1 MMISLEAV
9 TASYAIS
16 GTAAELTGPP
26 GAYILDAS
34 WSGAQYWLDTEG
46 NSILDTLGQPIVIY
60 DDLYKIIPGTAG
72 LLRSYPLSVGVE
84 NYSISGTTNDLLKLT
99 KLISDNGAYNYSGR
113 PISGAYQR
121 IFSVSNLPIWL
132 DTEGNPIL
140 DTEGNAIEIIN
151 YLYKIYPDSVSFD
164 RTNNLSALTG
174 NYSIVG
180 TEVRFIPTIF
190 MVGSGSYN
198 LFGIQISTILN
209 HVLSETAGEYALTGI
224 DNSLYYGFFI
234 TPQSGSYLSTKV
246 DVNLGAFS
254 SLSSYGGSYLVSG
267 NVSTF
272 KFLHKL
278 SLGSSQYDIT
288 GTDSDVLAVWALTL
302 GPDSYVTTGEDTAFD
317 AFYLSTLEGES
328 YLLNGIPITFG
339 SDYILYARPEIINY
353 SGQVALLWYSAE
365 IIGNVLL
372 FLDIKTAEI
381 ILAVKSPQL
390 ILDVK
395 SPQLT
400 LEFSERS

>member
-1 MMISLEAV
+1 MDY
-9 TASYAIS
+9 T
-16 GTAAELTGPP
+16 
-26 GAYILDAS
+26 LDAS
-34 WSGAQYWLDTEG
+34 EVPSQYWLDTES
-46 NSILDTLGQPIVIY
+46 NLILDTRGQPIVIY
-60 DDLYKIIPGTAG
+60 DALYKIVPNAAG
-72 LLRSYPLSVGVE
+72 LLRFYPLSAGVE
-84 NYSISGTTNDLLKLT
+84 NYSISGTTNDLLKLV

-140 DTEGNAIEIIN
+140 DTEGNAIEIID
-151 YLYKIYPDSVSFD
+151 YLYKIYPGSVSFD

-198 LFGIQISTILN
+198 LFGIQISTILS
-209 HVLSETAGEYALTGI
+209 HVLSKTAGEYALTGT

-234 TPQSGSYLSTKV
+234 TPQSGSYLSTGV
-246 DVNLGAFS
+246 DVSLRAFS
-254 SLSSYGGSYLVSG
+254 GLSSYGGSYLVLG
-267 NVSTF
+267 NVSTL

-278 SLGSSQYDIT
+278 GLESSQYDIA

-302 GPDSYVTTGEDTAFD
+302 DSDSYVITGENTAFD
-317 AFYLSTLEGES
+317 TFYLSTLEEGS
-328 YLLNGIPITFG
+328 YLLNGVPITFG
-339 SDYILYARPEIINY
+339 SDYILYARPGIINY

-372 FLDIKTAEI
+372 FLDIKIAEI

-400 LEFSERS
+400 LEFNERN